1 MIASIS
7 FGNILLE
14 ESHTILKKYDTE
26 FYMHLKFNLKEKNK
40 FFKNYIPLLF
50 LGGGQ
55 GGGCWGRNYK

>member
-7 FGNILLE
+7 LGSILLE

-26 FYMHLKFNLKEKNK
+26 FCMHLKFNLKEKNK
-40 FFKNYIPLLF
+40 FLENYIPLLF
-50 LGGGQ
+50 SGGGQ